1 MGEAMLRRRR
11 ALVLVLVA
19 VLVVLPLLAVV
30 LGEPFYVRLATRIVI
45 FALAAVSLDLILGYA
60 GMVSFG
66 HAAFVGVGAY
76 VVGAMFAGASAAGGG
91 FGTAGNPA
99 LVVWPLA
106 ALVSA
111 VAAVAIGA
119 ICLRTAGIGFIMITL
134 AFAQMLFYLFTS
146 LRTYGGADG
155 IALWNRSTL
164 PGPLDLDDN
173 LVFYYVCLALLL
185 ALLYAG
191 TRLIDSRFGRV
202 LRGCRDNER
211 RMRALGFPTFRYKLV
226 AFAIAGGVAGL
237 AGALLADATLF
248 VGPAYLHWSRSGEL
262 IVMVVLGGM
271 GTLFGP
277 VLGAAALLLL
287 EEFLAE
293 WTEHWQILLGPILL
307 AVVLFAR
314 QGIYGLLI
322 GAPGGALVRLRRRRF
337 RPGDPGLRR

>member
-1 MGEAMLRRRR
+1 MGEAAHRRRR
-11 ALVLVLVA
+11 ALVLALITI
-19 VLVVLPLLAVV
+19 LVVLPALAIAFD
-30 LGEPFYVRLATRIVI
+30 EPFYIRLATRIVI
-45 FALAAVSLDLILGYA
+45 LALAAASLDLILGFG

-76 VVGAMFAGASAAGGG
+76 VVGILFAGAAQTG
-91 FGTAGNPA
+91 FGAPASNPA

-111 VAAVAIGA
+111 VAALAIGA

-146 LRTYGGADG
+146 LRTYGGGDG
-155 IALWNRSTL
+155 LALWHRSTL

-173 LVFYYVCLALLL
+173 LTFYYVCLALLL
-185 ALLYAG
+185 ACLYAG
-191 TRLIDSRFGRV
+191 SRLLESRFGRV

-211 RMRALGFPTFRYKLV
+211 RMRALGFPTFRYKLA

-248 VGPAYLHWSRSGEL
+248 VGPTYLHWSRSGEL

-287 EEFLAE
+287 EEFLSE

-307 AVVLFAR
+307 GVVLFAR
-314 QGIYGLLI
+314 QGLYGLLI
-322 GAPGGALVRLRRRRF
+322 GAPGGRLAMLRRRRI
-337 RPGDPGLRR
+337 RPADPGLRR